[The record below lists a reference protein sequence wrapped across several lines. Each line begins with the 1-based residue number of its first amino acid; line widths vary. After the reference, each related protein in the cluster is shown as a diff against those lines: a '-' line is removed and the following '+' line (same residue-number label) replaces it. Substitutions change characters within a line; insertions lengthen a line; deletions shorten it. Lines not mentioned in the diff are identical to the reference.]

1 MLSFKAVNNLSGN
14 ETMYVLRI
22 QHVVKYFVGVEPTCL
37 ALWRS
42 ESLLT
47 SGGLC
52 IFLAY
57 EFPH

>member
-1 MLSFKAVNNLSGN
+1 
-14 ETMYVLRI
+14 MYVLRI